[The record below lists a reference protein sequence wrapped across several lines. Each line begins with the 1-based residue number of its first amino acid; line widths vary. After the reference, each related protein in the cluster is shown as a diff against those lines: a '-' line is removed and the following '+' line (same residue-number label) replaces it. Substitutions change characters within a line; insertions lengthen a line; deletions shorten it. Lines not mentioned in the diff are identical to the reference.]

1 MFANLKAYLWQAVCV
16 ALGAAL
22 LYSGWQW
29 YGAHR
34 DLGLCRQQVAQE
46 QLTSE
51 RLRGE
56 ITVQNAKVEALEK
69 ERLERNKRL
78 DLALQLASS
87 KTKTADAALKRAEKA
102 TANTC
107 TEAMPVVNDILKGL
121 RQ

>member
-1 MFANLKAYLWQAVCV
+1 MFGQLKAYLWQALCV

-34 DLGLCRQQVAQE
+34 DLGLCRQQLAQE

-56 ITVQNAKVEALEK
+56 ITVQNAKVEALGK
-69 ERLERNKRL
+69 EQVERDKRL
-78 DLALQLASS
+78 TLALQLASS
-87 KTKTADAALKRAEKA
+87 KSKTADAALKRAEGAKA
-102 TANTC
+102 QTC
-107 TEAMPVVNDILKGL
+107 AEAMPVVNDILKGL
-121 RQ
+121 QP